1 MKTILY
7 GLFQAIFWI
16 WNLTFLVFVYLG
28 ILPYVGI
35 PLIWATFDG
44 LIPFQFFLT
53 FAGLIAVPSI
63 CTLLALRKLR
73 ENPAQLVRL
82 FYGVEAPL
90 FLLLSIR
97 LFVLRELTPASGF
110 LIGTVLLCIFTFG
123 LELFYGYA
131 QNNRAIARWQLL
143 AHSLILLI
151 GIYGGCVL
159 LFYTIPT
166 SLVFLVAFFSFEW
179 LRPLLQM
186 LTSDPSLLFSWL
198 PITFFLFALTSSLFL
213 VMPFAVIGF
222 YISSGRKIWRA
233 FAAQFGRNKAWLGS
247 VATATAWLLVFL
259 SLQQQPQT
267 QAFELLDRPAET
279 NRDRQELLAK
289 SDLIRDGLVNAYL
302 SSYRYIS
309 TWDRNNHIREMYR
322 NIFGMEKANAHVVQY
337 LYNQFLSPFLYRGSR
352 SDSERSE
359 KLYADFFDAPIQK
372 AERSAIE
379 RAIKSTFDRGQVKA
393 GLLDI
398 NQEKVWIARQEI
410 AVKER
415 GDWADVE
422 LYELYENQTPES
434 LETFYSFSLPESAVL
449 TGIWLGESDNRD
461 KRFRFQIS
469 PRGAAQQVYND
480 QVRRWRPIDPA
491 LLEQVGPRHYRLR
504 VFPIPARLTSLPLGA
519 NSERQEQPK
528 QHLWLTYKVMRQEEG
543 WPLPQLGE
551 KRNAFWTRK
560 TELIYNGQEI
570 ERPKNAWLPE
580 FVSPAESALEADS
593 PDSAPESAPDSAP
606 QFAPQLHE
614 VNLPGNYRIVAK
626 PLAAE
631 NYSLPQGERFAIIL
645 DTSRSMAANSEELE
659 ESFTWL
665 QKVFAAKND
674 VDLYVTASAGA
685 ASQRIENIADFDRS
699 QIVFYG
705 GLQFQEMLQQ
715 FDRLRGNT
723 SYDAILLVTDRG
735 SYELSED
742 NQKLPAM
749 PAPFWIVHLGGLP
762 QAYDD
767 ATLKVIQYSRGGV
780 STNIQ
785 QALRRLA
792 TQADLDESIVSV
804 VDGYAWFMESPGTPD
819 FASLQKELQAVPQ
832 SAIASFDPLAVRQWI
847 LALTKNVDASQ
858 LADLDAI
865 HAIAK
870 RYEIVSP
877 YSSAIVLVND
887 EQRQALKEAEEKDD
901 RFEREVEDGKE
912 QLSQPNDPF
921 SVSVP
926 EPKVW
931 FGSILAIAFL
941 IFLKRKQAKARV

>member
-1 MKTILY
+1 MKKILY
-7 GLFQAIFWI
+7 RLFQAIFLI
-16 WNLTFLVFVYLG
+16 WNLTFLGFVYLG
-28 ILPYVGI
+28 ILPFVGA
-35 PLIWATFDG
+35 PLIAATFEG
-44 LIPFQFFLT
+44 LLPLQFLLT
-53 FAGLIAVPSI
+53 FLGLIAVPTV
-63 CTLLALRKLR
+63 CTLMGLQQRFIKQ
-73 ENPAQLVRL
+73 PARLIRL

-110 LIGTVLLCIFTFG
+110 IIGTLLLCILTFG

-143 AHSLILLI
+143 AHSLVLLI
-151 GIYGGCVL
+151 GLYGGCVL

-166 SLVFLVAFFSFEW
+166 SLVFLVGFFSFEW
-179 LRPLLQM
+179 LRVFGEM
-186 LTSDPSLLFSWL
+186 LAQDPSLLFSWL
-198 PITFFLFALTSSLFL
+198 PITLFLFGLTSSLFL
-213 VMPFAVIGF
+213 VMPFALTGF
-222 YISSGRKIWRA
+222 YISSGRKIWRE
-233 FAAQFGRNKAWLGS
+233 FAAQHGRNKAWLGS

-267 QAFELLDRPAET
+267 QAFQLLESPAET
-279 NRDRQELLAK
+279 NSDRQELLAK

-322 NIFGMEKANAHVVQY
+322 NVFGLEKANAHVVQY
-337 LYNQFLSPFLYRGSR
+337 LYNQFLSPLLYRGSR
-352 SDSERSE
+352 SDSDRAEA
-359 KLYADFFDAPIQK
+359 LYAQFFDEPIQK

-379 RAIKSTFDRGQVKA
+379 RAIKSTFDRAQVKA

-410 AVKER
+410 AIKER

-422 LYELYENQTPES
+422 LYELYENQTPEP
-434 LETFYSFSLPESAVL
+434 LEAFYSFSLPESAVL

-461 KRFRFQIS
+461 ERFRFRIS

-504 VFPIPARLTSLPLGA
+504 VFPIPARLTSQQFGSA
-519 NSERQEQPK
+519 SERREQPK

-560 TELIYNGQEI
+560 TELIYNGQELK
-570 ERPKNAWLPE
+570 RPKDTWLPE
-580 FVSPAESALEADS
+580 FVEPAEPES
-593 PDSAPESAPDSAP
+593 PQSAPDSAP
-606 QFAPQLHE
+606 QSAPQLHE
-614 VNLPGNYRIVAK
+614 VNLPGNYLVLAK

-645 DTSRSMAANSEELE
+645 DTSRSMAANSDAVR
-659 ESFTWL
+659 ESLTWL
-665 QKVFAAKND
+665 QEVFAGKND
-674 VDLYVTASAGA
+674 VDLYVTTAAGTGQ
-685 ASQRIENIADFDRS
+685 QRIDNIADFNS
-699 QIVFYG
+699 KQIVFYG

-715 FDRLRGNT
+715 FQQLRGNT

-735 SYELSED
+735 SYELSD
-742 NQKLPAM
+742 DSKKLPAM
-749 PAPFWIVHLGGLP
+749 PAPLWMVHLGGLP

-767 ATLKVIQYSRGGV
+767 ATLKVIQDSRGGV
-780 STNIQ
+780 STNLPE
-785 QALRRLA
+785 ALRRLA
-792 TQADLDESIVSV
+792 TQADLDESVVSV
-804 VDGYAWFMESPGTPD
+804 VDGYAWFVEGRKTPD
-819 FASLQKELQAVPQ
+819 LASLQAELAAVPQ
-832 SAIASFDPLAVRQWI
+832 SEIAGFAPLAARQWI
-847 LALTKNVDASQ
+847 LALTKDVDSSQ
-858 LADLDAI
+858 LADMDAI

-912 QLSQPNDPF
+912 ELSQPNDPF
-921 SVSVP
+921 SVPVP

-931 FGSILAIAFL
+931 FGSIGAIVFL
-941 IFLKRKQAKARV
+941 IVLKRKRAKARSIQA